1 MSVEELHQAP
11 PAESGGAPPADQG
24 GGATDQGDALP
35 SLRDTI
41 GEAAAGEDRVYIR
54 DGRRFVAK
62 SKEEA
67 QAAQAG
73 AKAAEAGAQKKDA
86 AAQTPWRPLYW
97 KDEFGDWNQLSEAA
111 RKAIETREREAG
123 KYQSE
128 TGQRLKA
135 WEPLAEAVKPFEAQ
149 LKANGQTP
157 QQFMGGLVQ
166 IYGALQQDPVQTL
179 NWLAQSTLGAGWDI
193 RALADWMDEQNV
205 QGQKIDPVQ
214 QELAQLKQQVQQLS
228 QMPRQQQMQSLQTQ
242 IAAWSQDKPYFE
254 EAKSLMASLAPANPG
269 ATLDQLY
276 DMACHAHPDIRPRM
290 LEAQRKAIADKARD
304 ANALN
309 VRGTPSPGAHNATAG
324 LSLRDQIKSA
334 MAGRI

>member
-1 MSVEELHQAP
+1 MSVEDLHQTP
-11 PAESGGAPPADQG
+11 PTESGGALPADQG
-24 GGATDQGDALP
+24 GWPTAPGGDGP

-41 GEAAAGEDRVYIR
+41 GEAAAGDERTYVR

-62 SKEEA
+62 TKEEA

-73 AKAAEAGAQKKDA
+73 AKAAEAGAKA
-86 AAQTPWRPLYW
+86 AWRPLYW
-97 KDEFGDWNQLSEAA
+97 KDEFGDWNQLSEGA

-135 WEPLAEAVKPFEAQ
+135 WEPLAEAVRPYEAQ
-149 LKANGQTP
+149 LRANGQTP
-157 QQFMGGLVQ
+157 QQFIGGLMQ

-179 NWLAQSTLGAGWDI
+179 NWLAQNTLGAGWDI
-193 RALADWMDEQNV
+193 RALADWMDEQGV
-205 QGQKIDPVQ
+205 EGQRVDPMQ
-214 QELAQLKQQVQQLS
+214 QEIAQLKQQVQQLS
-228 QMPRQQQMQSLQTQ
+228 HMPQQQRMQSLQNQ

-254 EAKSLMASLAPANPG
+254 EVKSLMASLAPANPG

-290 LEAQRKAIADKARD
+290 LEAQRKAIAAKARD

-309 VRGTPSPGAHNATAG
+309 VRGTPGPGASNATAG